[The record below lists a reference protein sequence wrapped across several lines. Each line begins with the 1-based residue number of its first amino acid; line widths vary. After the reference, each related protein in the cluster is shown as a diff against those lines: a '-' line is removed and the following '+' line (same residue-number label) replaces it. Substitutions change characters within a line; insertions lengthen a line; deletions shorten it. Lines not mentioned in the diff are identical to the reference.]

1 MTPRLFVSLAMLSC
15 ALLLP
20 ARSDAD
26 VAFALQPGLGVGTA
40 VQPIDTTTASSATS
54 SVSRESFL
62 MVPSLRLGI
71 DLGSVLILAYGS
83 NANAGVQDHQ
93 VVGITRAGALV
104 EPTLWRSHDGRVAMY
119 LVAGG
124 GLVTLSGATVSISAM
139 RPTASSFV
147 SPGVTFVAGLGGS
160 YAVHPNFA
168 VGLELAVQPD
178 FVSLDSGLYFGNQT
192 IVSVTGTFLTGDRT
206 TP

>member
-1 MTPRLFVSLAMLSC
+1 MSRRLLFTLAV
-15 ALLLP
+15 LLCGR
-20 ARSDAD
+20 ARAD

-40 VQPIDTTTASSATS
+40 VQPIDTTTASSASS
-54 SVSRESFL
+54 SVPRESFL
-62 MVPSLRLGI
+62 MVPTLRLGI
-71 DLGSVLILAYGS
+71 DLGSVMILAYGT
-83 NANAGVQDHQ
+83 NANTGVEGHQ

-124 GLVTLSGATVSISAM
+124 GLVTLSGATVTINAM
-139 RPTASSFV
+139 MTKASSFV
-147 SPGVTFVAGLGGS
+147 SPGVTFVAGVGGS

-168 VGLELAVQPD
+168 IGLELAVQPD
-178 FVSLDSGLYFGNQT
+178 FVSLDSGLYIGNQA